1 MSQSQHSGP
10 AARRYARALF
20 ELARESRRLVEVE
33 AQLEALAELA
43 TDAEFRLLLQDPR
56 LSDASKANAVG
67 QYFGD
72 TIDPLMKGLLA
83 LLQKRKRMALLIE
96 LPAAFFSLADASAG
110 RVRGTLQ
117 SACELGAPELAAIEQ
132 SLSQGTGLQ
141 VSLETEVDPSLLGGV
156 RVTLAGTCYDG
167 SARGRLDQITKR
179 LATAELG

>member
-1 MSQSQHSGP
+1 MNQSQHSGP

-20 ELARESRRLVEVE
+20 ELARESGRLEGVE
-33 AQLEALAELA
+33 AQVEALAELA
-43 TDAEFRLLLQDPR
+43 ADAEFRLLLQDPR

-67 QYFGD
+67 QYFGGA
-72 TIDPLMKGLLA
+72 IDPLIKGLLA
-83 LLQKRKRMALLIE
+83 LLHKRKRMALMIE

-110 RVRGTLQ
+110 RVRGSLE
-117 SACELGAPELAAIEQ
+117 SACKLEASELAAIEQ
-132 SLSQGTGLQ
+132 SLSHGTGLQ
-141 VSLETEVDPSLLGGV
+141 VSLETEIVPSLLGGV